1 MMNINKYHIYF
12 WLVFLGFFISLD
24 YILLPEYTFWQR
36 ELYMAFIQLC
46 IFYSFLFALANF
58 KKGTIR
64 NLTISISRFLLSF
77 GFIVFL
83 NHWRG
88 KIAALFGYPMHETF
102 YLLLIDTLRL
112 YCGLVFYAIGYYYIT
127 RYGAKQKELRQLAE
141 EKAAQDVANAQLLA
155 SNAQLAL
162 ANAEM
167 KQDMLELENNFLRA
181 QINPHFLYN
190 TLNIFYN
197 RALDKDEE
205 LAESIIALSEIMRY
219 SLETSHG
226 GQLVPLQ
233 MEVEHLR
240 RVIGMYQ
247 LRFDNKLRIEF
258 TVEGQYSH
266 PQVVPL
272 IFITLLENALKHG
285 KVNDADNPVALW
297 LCADP
302 THIYFTIRNKKA
314 EGAAVQSHGV
324 GLANIRKRLDNVYGN
339 RCRFEVEETADSYH
353 VILAIEHSEASKV
366 GNGAVKIE
374 A

>member
-12 WLVFLGFFISLD
+12 WLVFFGFFISLD

-36 ELYMAFIQLC
+36 ELYMAFLQLC
-46 IFYSFLFALANF
+46 ISYSFLFALANF

-64 NLTISISRFLLSF
+64 NLTISIGRFLLSF

-112 YCGLVFYAIGYYYIT
+112 YCGLAFYALGYYYLT

-141 EKAAQDVANAQLLA
+141 TKAAQDVANAQLLA
-155 SNAQLAL
+155 NNAQLAL
-162 ANAEM
+162 TNAEM

-197 RALDKDEE
+197 RALDNDEE

-233 MEVEHLR
+233 MEVAHLQ

-247 LRFDNKLRIEF
+247 LRFSNKLRIEF
-258 TVEGQYSH
+258 TVEGQYAQ
-266 PQVVPL
+266 PQVIPL

-285 KVNDADNPVALW
+285 KVDDANNPVTLR
-297 LCADP
+297 LYADA
-302 THIYFTIRNKKA
+302 THINFTIRNKKA
-314 EGAAVQSHGV
+314 ASAAVESHGV
-324 GLANIRKRLDNVYGN
+324 GLANIKKRLDNVYGN
-339 RCRFEVEETADSYH
+339 RCHFSVEETADSYH
-353 VILAIEHSEASKV
+353 VILDIEHSETLKGEKV
-366 GNGAVKIE
+366 AVEIE

>member
-1 MMNINKYHIYF
+1 MMNVNRHHLYF
-12 WLVFLGFFISLD
+12 WSCFFSSAMLLD
-24 YILLPEYTFWQR
+24 YLAAPSDFNIVRQ
-36 ELYMAFIQLC
+36 LYIIVVDLSV
-46 IFYSFLFALANF
+46 FYGFLFVLVQF
-58 KKGTIR
+58 KKG
-64 NLTISISRFLLSF
+64 SIVAWVKNILFFSLSF
-77 GFIVFL
+77 MLVLFF
-83 NHWRG
+83 NHIRG
-88 KIAALFGYPMHETF
+88 KIANYYDVTLFNSFEGLIYDTIYN
-102 YLLLIDTLRL
+102 YLSLS
-112 YCGLVFYAIGYYYIT
+112 VYAVGYYYLN
-127 RYGAKQKELRQLAE
+127 RSNYKQKELRQLAE
-141 EKAAQDVANAQLLA
+141 AKAAQDVANAQLLA

-162 ANAEM
+162 TNAEM

-197 RALDKDEE
+197 RALEKDEE
-205 LAESIIALSEIMRY
+205 LAEGIIALSEIMRY

-258 TVEGQYSH
+258 TVEGPYSH

-285 KVNDADNPVALW
+285 KVDDADNPVALW
-297 LCADP
+297 LSADD

-314 EGAAVQSHGV
+314 EGAAMQSHGV

-366 GNGAVKIE
+366 ENGVVKIE
-374 A
+374 V

>member
-1 MMNINKYHIYF
+1 MNINKKHIYF
-12 WLVFLGFFISLD
+12 WLFFLSFFILLD
-24 YILLPEYTFWQR
+24 YLQYPDYTFIQR
-36 ELYMAFIQLC
+36 ELYMAFMQLC
-46 IFYSFLFALANF
+46 IFYSFLFALVKF
-58 KKGTIR
+58 KKGTFVGW
-64 NLTISISRFLLSF
+64 LKSISLFVLSF
-77 GFIVFL
+77 VFIVFL
-83 NHWRG
+83 NYWRG
-88 KIAALFGYPMHETF
+88 KLAALFDVTMHGSI
-102 YLLLIDTLRL
+102 YLLLLDTIRY
-112 YCGLVFYAIGYYYIT
+112 YCTFAFFALGYYSLA
-127 RYGAKQKELRQLAE
+127 RYATKQKELRQLAE
-141 EKAAQDVANAQLLA
+141 QKAAQDVANAQLA
-155 SNAQLAL
+155 THNAQLAL
-162 ANAEM
+162 TNAEM
-167 KQDMLELENNFLRA
+167 KQDILELENNFLRA

-190 TLNIFYN
+190 TLNIFYD

-233 MEVEHLR
+233 IEVEHLR

-285 KVNDADNPVALW
+285 KVDDGDNPVALW
-297 LCADP
+297 LSADA

-314 EGAAVQSHGV
+314 ESAVVQSHGV

-339 RCRFEVEETADSYH
+339 RCRFGVEETADSYH

-366 GNGAVKIE
+366 ENGVVEIE

>member
-1 MMNINKYHIYF
+1 MMNINRYHFYF
-12 WLVFLGFFISLD
+12 WACFYSAIMLLD
-24 YILLPEYTFWQR
+24 YTQSPSDFNIVRQ
-36 ELYMAFIQLC
+36 LYIIVVDLS
-46 IFYSFLFALANF
+46 IFYSFLVVLMQF
-58 KKGTIR
+58 KKGSVTAWIR
-64 NLTISISRFLLSF
+64 TAFCFLLSF
-77 GFIVFL
+77 TLVLFL
-83 NHWRG
+83 NYIRG
-88 KIAALFGYPMHETF
+88 RIANHYNTDLFKSFRDFIYDTIYI
-102 YLLLIDTLRL
+102 YLSIT
-112 YCGLVFYAIGYYYIT
+112 VYAVGYYYLN
-127 RYGAKQKELRQLAE
+127 RSKHKEKELRQLAE

-162 ANAEM
+162 VNAEM

-197 RALDKDEE
+197 RAMDKDEE

-233 MEVEHLR
+233 MEVEHLQ

-266 PQVVPL
+266 PRVVPL

-285 KVNDADNPVALW
+285 KVDDAYNPVTLW
-297 LCADP
+297 LCADA

-339 RCRFEVEETADSYH
+339 RCRFGVEETADSYH

-366 GNGAVKIE
+366 ENGVVEIE